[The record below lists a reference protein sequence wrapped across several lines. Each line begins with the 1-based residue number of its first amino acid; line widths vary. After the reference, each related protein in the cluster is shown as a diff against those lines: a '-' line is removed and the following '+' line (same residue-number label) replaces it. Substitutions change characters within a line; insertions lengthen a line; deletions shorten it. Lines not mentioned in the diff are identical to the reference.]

1 MIIDGFG
8 ISQLPMHAQAL
19 VATARQHVATL
30 ASTGTGTVSA
40 NLGTTKAAGA
50 ITTLITSGGGYLAGL
65 GGTGGGLMIAYHA
78 LMRNMSGGDQQADA
92 HHLQSIKKVAVG
104 TAMVVGAGGMAHF
117 IGGIF

>member
-8 ISQLPMHAQAL
+8 ISQLPVHAHAL
-19 VATARQHVATL
+19 LTSTREPVATTL
-30 ASTGTGTVSA
+30 ASA
-40 NLGTTKAAGA
+40 NLATTKAAGA
-50 ITTLITSGGGYLAGL
+50 ITTLITSGGTYLAGL